1 MLKKLLAGAALAGLL
16 GAASQAS
23 ALTYVSQLE
32 YRDGA
37 AGAQTPSFG
46 TVTIDELVG
55 GTSVKVTVELTNP
68 NSLFV
73 NTGGPHD
80 PFLFNLVGAGSTVAV
95 DNNVAGQQFTYD
107 GAGSFTATPF
117 GTFTN
122 KIGCCG
128 GEKKKGAAN
137 GDPPP
142 LIFTVTNLGGL
153 TFGGAGAI
161 YDADHKLI
169 TPGTGNRFASNVGG
183 FLFAADIYDAT
194 AGRTYNVAA
203 KDAYCT
209 SCGGGSESGVP
220 EPATWALMI
229 LGFGGAGA
237 TLRRRRVAV
246 ATA

>member
-1 MLKKLLAGAALAGLL
+1 MYRKLLIGAVGAAALAF
-16 GAASQAS
+16 ASSAS

-55 GTSVKVTVELTNP
+55 GNSVKVTVELTNP
-68 NSLFV
+68 GSLFV

-80 PFLFNLVGAGSTVAV
+80 PFLFNLVGAGSTVAI
-95 DNNVAGQQFTYD
+95 DNNVAGQQFTYG
-107 GAGSFTATPF
+107 GAGSFSATPF

-128 GEKKKGAAN
+128 GENKKGAAN

-142 LIFTVTNLGGL
+142 LVFTVTNLGGL
-153 TFGGAGAI
+153 TFGGAGAV
-161 YDADHKLI
+161 YDADHKLV
-169 TPGTGNRFASNVGG
+169 TQGTGNHFASNAGG
-183 FLFAADIYDAT
+183 FWFAADIYDAT
-194 AGRTYNVAA
+194 AGQTYNIAA
-203 KDAYCT
+203 KDAFCT
-209 SCGGGSESGVP
+209 SCGGGTDTGVP

-237 TLRRRRVAV
+237 TLRRRRAAV